1 MHLLIFR
8 LEMVHQHPH
17 FLKNRLNKDEALEKL
32 AAESFER
39 KTLSFYRYVKIEDP
53 IEVRN
58 KLFAQWEALGCLGRI
73 YIAKEGINAQMNVP
87 EPVWEKFVESLYA
100 WPEFKDVPFKH
111 AVEAPEDSF
120 WKLTL
125 KIKDKVVADGLDD
138 ASFDASNVGQH
149 LNALEFHEK
158 LDEPDVICVDMRN
171 FYESEVGHFEGAITP
186 DCATFREE
194 LPMVKE
200 ALADKK
206 EAEVLIY
213 CTGGIRCEKASSY
226 LRHHGFKNVYQLH
239 GGIIEYAHQ
248 IEAAGLKSK
257 FKGKNYVFDG
267 RTAERITEDVLSNCH
282 QCGEACDTHIN
293 CANLA
298 CNLLFIQCDK
308 CAVSRHKA
316 CSVDC
321 ETMALLPI
329 EAQRAKRA
337 GMKKE
342 DPMSLGKN
350 PFRRPRVN
358 LSQ

>member
-1 MHLLIFR
+1 MA
-8 LEMVHQHPH
+8 HQHPH

-32 AAESFER
+32 ATENFER

-53 IEVRN
+53 IETRN
-58 KLFAQWEALGCLGRI
+58 KLFTEWEALGCLGRI

-87 EPVWEKFVESLYA
+87 EPVWEKFVETLYA

-111 AVEAPEDSF
+111 AVEDPSESF

-138 ASFDASNVGQH
+138 ASFDASDVGQH

-158 LDEPDVICVDMRN
+158 LEEPGVVCVDMRN

-200 ALADKK
+200 QLADQK
-206 EAEVLIY
+206 EKEVLLY

-248 IEAAGLKSK
+248 VKAQGLESK

-267 RTAERITEDVLSNCH
+267 RTAERITEDVLGNCH
-282 QCGEACDTHIN
+282 QCGDACDTHVN
-293 CANLA
+293 CSNLA
-298 CNLLFIQCDK
+298 CNLLFVQCNK
-308 CAVSRHKA
+308 CAEAHHGA
-316 CSVDC
+316 CNDAC
-321 ETMALLPI
+321 TTMSLLPI
-329 EAQRAKRA
+329 EEQREIRA
-337 GMKKE
+337 GLKKE
-342 DPMSLGKN
+342 DPMALGKN
-350 PFRRPRVN
+350 PFRRARVN
-358 LSQ
+358 AVN

>member
-1 MHLLIFR
+1 MA
-8 LEMVHQHPH
+8 HQHPH
-17 FLKNRLNKDEALEKL
+17 FLKNRLNKDEALAKL
-32 AAESFER
+32 ATEDFER

-53 IEVRN
+53 IETRN
-58 KLFAQWEALGCLGRI
+58 QLFTEWEALGCLGRI
-73 YIAKEGINAQMNVP
+73 YIAEEGINAQMNVP
-87 EPVWEKFVESLYA
+87 EPMWEQFVEALYA
-100 WPEFKDVPFKH
+100 RPEFKDVPFKH
-111 AVEAPEDSF
+111 AVEDPSESF
-120 WKLTL
+120 WKLTI
-125 KIKDKVVADGLDD
+125 KIKDKIVADGLNDET
-138 ASFDASNVGQH
+138 FDASDVGQH

-158 LDEPDVICVDMRN
+158 LSQPDVVCVDMRN

-200 ALADKK
+200 QLAEQKDK
-206 EAEVLIY
+206 EILLY

-226 LRHHGFKNVYQLH
+226 LRHHGFKNVSQLH

-248 IEAAGLKSK
+248 VKAQGLDSK

-282 QCGEACDTHIN
+282 QCGEGCDTHIN

-298 CNLLFIQCDK
+298 CNSLFIQCQN
-308 CAVSRHKA
+308 CEAAHHGT
-316 CSVDC
+316 CSDDC
-321 ETMALLPI
+321 KVMALLPI
-329 EAQRAKRA
+329 EEQREKRA
-337 GMKKE
+337 GLKKE

-358 LSQ
+358 AVK